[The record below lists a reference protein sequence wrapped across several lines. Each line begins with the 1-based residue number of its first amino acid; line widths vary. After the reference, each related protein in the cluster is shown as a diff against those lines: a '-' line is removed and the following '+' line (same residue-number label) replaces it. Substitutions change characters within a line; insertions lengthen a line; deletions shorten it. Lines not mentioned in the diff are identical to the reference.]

1 MTEIKIGGRTI
12 PLLFTVYEMI
22 AIQADIECTAAEL
35 REKVFGIVEN
45 DDNPEESRITV
56 AEDPEK
62 LIKLG
67 KLIRI
72 LGNAGL
78 EERGEEPDLTDKW
91 VLRNMKPGLVIG
103 YAVMVMSEIVDGM
116 TMESPALQEPEQG
129 PVDEVLEEQK
139 AKKGQGN

>member
-45 DDNPEESRITV
+45 EDNPEELRITV

>member
-12 PLLFTVYEMI
+12 PLLFTVFEMI
-22 AIQADIECTAAEL
+22 AIQTDIECTAAEL

-45 DDNPEESRITV
+45 EDNPEESRITV

-78 EERGEEPDLTDKW
+78 EERGQEPDLTDKW
-91 VLRNMKPGLVIG
+91 VLRNMKPALVIG

-116 TMESPALQEPEQG
+116 TMESQELAEPEQG

-139 AKKGQGN
+139 AKKWQGN

>member
-1 MTEIKIGGRTI
+1 MTEIKIGGRRI

-45 DDNPEESRITV
+45 EDNPEESRITV

-103 YAVMVMSEIVDGM
+103 YAVMAMSEIVDGM

-129 PVDEVLEEQK
+129 PVDEVLEEQE

>member
-12 PLLFTVYEMI
+12 PLLFTVFEMI
-22 AIQADIECTAAEL
+22 AIQTDIECTAAEL

-45 DDNPEESRITV
+45 EDNPEESRITV

-72 LGNAGL
+72 LGNAGR
-78 EERGEEPDLTDKW
+78 EERGQEPDLTDKW
-91 VLRNMKPGLVIG
+91 VLRNMKPALVIG

-116 TMESPALQEPEQG
+116 TMESQELAEPEQG

-139 AKKGQGN
+139 AKKWQGN

>member
-12 PLLFTVYEMI
+12 PLLFTTFEMI
-22 AIQADIECTAAEL
+22 AIQQDIGCTAAEL

-45 DDNPEESRITV
+45 EDNPDETRITV

-62 LIKLG
+62 LNKLG

-78 EERGEEPDLTDKW
+78 EESGKDPDLNDKW
-91 VLRNMKPGLVIG
+91 VLRHMKPAFVTGF
-103 YAVMVMSEIVDGM
+103 AVMAMAEIVDGM
-116 TMESPALQEPEQG
+116 TMESVSLAEPEQG
-129 PVDEVLEEQK
+129 PVDEVLAEQK
-139 AKKGQGN
+139 AKKEPGN

>member
-45 DDNPEESRITV
+45 EDNPEESRITV

-78 EERGEEPDLTDKW
+78 EERGVEPDLTDKW

>member
-45 DDNPEESRITV
+45 EDNPEESRITV